1 MRSGQKADKQIT
13 MEVHVSQATQIYN
26 HASANY
32 ATGEDFCRIFSE
44 KMGDLYLL
52 ALLLTADAAKAEQ
65 CFVAGFGDSVK
76 GNRVFREWAYSWAK
90 RTVVQHAIRMIKPVG
105 SKLTIVEPD
114 AVTQEIEPRLRE
126 ILKLSPLERFVFV
139 MSMLE
144 KYSYQDCSLLLGCSR
159 QTVAN
164 AAARALEHLTN
175 VAEIVAMH
183 GEKLQAAYAPVAQ

>member
-1 MRSGQKADKQIT
+1 

-26 HASANY
+26 NGSTNY
-32 ATGEDFCRIFSE
+32 ASGEDFCRIFSDN
-44 KMGDLYLL
+44 MGDLYLL

-65 CFVAGFGDSVK
+65 CFVAGFGESVK

-90 RTVVQHAIRMIKPVG
+90 RTVVQHAIRMIKPVA
-105 SKLTIVEPD
+105 SRLTIVEPD

-126 ILKLSPLERFVFV
+126 ILKLDPLERFVFV
-139 MSMLE
+139 MSILE

-183 GEKLQAAYAPVAQ
+183 GEKLQAGYATVAQ

>member
-1 MRSGQKADKQIT
+1 M
-13 MEVHVSQATQIYN
+13 SQAR
-26 HASANY
+26 HAYTKGSTNY
-32 ATGEDFCRIFSE
+32 ATGEDFCRIFSD
-44 KMGDLYLL
+44 KMSDLFLL

-65 CFVAGFGDSVK
+65 CFVAGFGESVK

-90 RTVVQHAIRMIKPVG
+90 RTVVQHAIRLIQPVR
-105 SKLTIVEPD
+105 SRATISEPN
-114 AVTQEIEPRLRE
+114 AVTQQIEPRLRE
-126 ILKLSPLERFVFV
+126 ILKLDPLERFVFV

-144 KYSYQDCSLLLGCSR
+144 RYSYQDCSLLLGCSR

-183 GEKLQAAYAPVAQ
+183 GEKLPAAYAPVAQ